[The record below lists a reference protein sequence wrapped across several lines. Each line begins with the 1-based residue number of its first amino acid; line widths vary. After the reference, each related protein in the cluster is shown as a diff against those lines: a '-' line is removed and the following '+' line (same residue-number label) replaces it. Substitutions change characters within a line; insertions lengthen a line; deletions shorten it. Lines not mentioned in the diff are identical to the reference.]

1 MKARR
6 SPKAV
11 PYGINHE
18 HQAVHLRRGNRL
30 QSIVVGVNMY
40 THNSRATSK
49 ISIIRKTETT
59 DTEASDFHPH
69 TQEIKN

>member
-1 MKARR
+1 MQPTVAC
-6 SPKAV
+6 
-11 PYGINHE
+11 
-18 HQAVHLRRGNRL
+18 
-30 QSIVVGVNMY
+30 VNMY
-40 THNSRATSK
+40 THNSGATFK